1 MFCGIERYW
10 QHAELHLP
18 APHDVPYGPWEA
30 GVWKDYGTGHL
41 GSKGGSK
48 IRLKCSHLTL
58 HCEEGLAGWN
68 QTGFFSNPLSSLTH
82 GEERL
87 LVFLPAW
94 HPRFPPAC
102 PGGVRSLPGAPT
114 FLKGQETF
122 WFFSSFHHLKYKRVL
137 NESSIFSKLKFVLF
151 SGCKLWPIVLFKCW
165 VTPFSFGYP
174 RTARKIP
181 VFFQKPFFVLGK
193 GQRFFKTFQILST
206 PRRAGGL

>member
-1 MFCGIERYW
+1 MRSWGMEGLWNWALGKQGWVKNSAQMFTLNTSLW
-10 QHAELHLP
+10 
-18 APHDVPYGPWEA
+18 
-30 GVWKDYGTGHL
+30 
-41 GSKGGSK
+41 GGSGWVK
-48 IRLKCSHLTL
+48 SNRFSVTHWVHWHRGKNACWCSCQPDIPDSH
-58 HCEEGLAGWN
+58 
-68 QTGFFSNPLSSLTH
+68 
-82 GEERL
+82 R
-87 LVFLPAW
+87 
-94 HPRFPPAC
+94 
-102 PGGVRSLPGAPT
+102 VRSLPGPPT

-122 WFFSSFHHLKYKRVL
+122 WFFSSFHHLKYKKVL
-137 NESSIFSKLKFVLF
+137 NESSIFSKLKFFLF